1 MSLSNQTTLEIQ
13 GSSIGTGHPCFV
25 VAEVGLNH
33 NGDLQMAERLI
44 DVAVICGA
52 DAVKFQKRTVATL
65 AIQSVL
71 DAPDDRFPEF
81 GSTYR
86 QIREHH
92 EFGWDEYVELKRYC
106 DERQIIFLCTAFDID
121 AADFLKRL
129 GVSAYKVASHNLTNL
144 PLLDHLAA
152 TGKPVIVSTGM
163 CTLVE
168 IDEAVEIFQRRN
180 TPLALMHCVSAYPQ
194 PVEESNLA
202 MIAALRKRYGIPV
215 GYSGHE
221 LGYLPTLASVALGA
235 TIVERHITLDRNF
248 VGFDHKLSLEP
259 DELFQMVRDVRA
271 IEKAI
276 GTGEKAVSETEMITR
291 RKYHVSIVATADIQ
305 PGQTIT
311 ASLLTLKNPG
321 TGLPARRI
329 NEVIGKKAQTF
340 IPADSLLDFEMLE
353 KEFIEASANEP

>member
-1 MSLSNQTTLEIQ
+1 MSLSLQTTFEIQ
-13 GSSIGTGHPCFV
+13 GRPIGAGQPCFV
-25 VAEVGLNH
+25 TAEAGLNH
-33 NGDLQMAERLI
+33 NGNLQMAKRLI

-52 DAVKFQKRTVATL
+52 DAVKFQKRTVAKL

-86 QIREHH
+86 EIREHL

-129 GVSAYKVASHNLTNL
+129 GISAYKVASHNLTNL

-152 TGKPVIVSTGM
+152 IGKPVIMSTGM
-163 CTLVE
+163 CTLDE
-168 IDEAVEIFQRRN
+168 IDEAVGIFKRRN
-180 TPLALMHCVSAYPQ
+180 TPLGLMHCVSVYPQ

-202 MIAALRKRYGIPV
+202 MIKVLRERYGIPV

-221 LGYLPTLASVALGA
+221 IGYLPTLASVALGA
-235 TIVERHITLDRNF
+235 AIVERHITLDRNL

-259 DELFQMVRDVRA
+259 DELFHMVRDIRA
-271 IEKAI
+271 IEKTI
-276 GTGEKAVSETEMITR
+276 GTAEKAVSETEMITR
-291 RKYHVSIVATADIQ
+291 RKYHVSIVAMTDIQ

-311 ASLLTLKNPG
+311 ESMLTLKNPG

-329 NEVIGKKAQTF
+329 NEIVGMKARVP
-340 IPADSLLDFEMLE
+340 IPANTLLGSDMLDPDE
-353 KEFIEASANEP
+353 Q